1 MYGTSH
7 PVLPQGCMGLCLFS
21 FWFYNMRELE
31 VGHCPVSHRV
41 FAMGSS
47 AMIISLTLKMT
58 STRFHVTVERWIAG
72 SGWTECIPCYLSGRL
87 VPRKRRLNTS
97 LNFTDR
103 KIFCFLTFWKTASG
117 SSGSSAFVWRKH
129 STEGASW
136 GCLAVHW
143 GQQSHRMVQH
153 FFFLFLFFPS
163 FCFPVG
169 GFCFVFVLLVSLRR
183 NFYWGKEPVAALPQG
198 GGLPMNVR
206 LKSPAKGAVQS
217 AGHALLT
224 GAGPEF
230 N

>member
-1 MYGTSH
+1 
-7 PVLPQGCMGLCLFS
+7 
-21 FWFYNMRELE
+21 
-31 VGHCPVSHRV
+31 
-41 FAMGSS
+41 
-47 AMIISLTLKMT
+47 MT

-153 FFFLFLFFPS
+153 FFFSFSFLSLLLFPCGWVLF
-163 FCFPVG
+163 C
-169 GFCFVFVLLVSLRR
+169 FCFVKSLTKEKLLLGQRAGGCPAPG
-183 NFYWGKEPVAALPQG
+183 WGPSYECKTEITSEG
-198 GGLPMNVR
+198 GCPECWPR
-206 LKSPAKGAVQS
+206 LTDRGRPWV
-217 AGHALLT
+217 
-224 GAGPEF
+224 
-230 N
+230 

>member
-1 MYGTSH
+1 MSLWSGE
-7 PVLPQGCMGLCLFS
+7 LPEVD
-21 FWFYNMRELE
+21 ELNAFLAISA
-31 VGHCPVSHRV
+31 G
-41 FAMGSS
+41 GSS
-47 AMIISLTLKMT
+47 LGRGDSTLHWILQT
-58 STRFHVTVERWIAG
+58 ER
-72 SGWTECIPCYLSGRL
+72 Y
-87 VPRKRRLNTS
+87 
-97 LNFTDR
+97 
-103 KIFCFLTFWKTASG
+103 FCFLTFWKTASG

-129 STEGASW
+129 STEGASP

-153 FFFLFLFFPS
+153 FFFLFLSFPS

-169 GFCFVFVLLVSLRR
+169 GLFVFVLLVSLRR

>member
-1 MYGTSH
+1 
-7 PVLPQGCMGLCLFS
+7 
-21 FWFYNMRELE
+21 
-31 VGHCPVSHRV
+31 
-41 FAMGSS
+41 
-47 AMIISLTLKMT
+47 
-58 STRFHVTVERWIAG
+58 
-72 SGWTECIPCYLSGRL
+72 
-87 VPRKRRLNTS
+87 
-97 LNFTDR
+97 
-103 KIFCFLTFWKTASG
+103 
-117 SSGSSAFVWRKH
+117 
-129 STEGASW
+129 
-136 GCLAVHW
+136 
-143 GQQSHRMVQH
+143 MVQH